1 MSFPGLFFF
10 FFFKSTDTI
19 HEGFSPSWP
28 NHPIKPWLYVCRCIY
43 MLICVW
49 EHVHVCAQRLILGI
63 FLDCPPFSLL
73 RQDLFLSP
81 EFTVLAS
88 LATQHALG
96 IHPHLSFLSEGLQ
109 AGHHTILAFMCMVLH
124 AYSASAGSTEL
135 PPQPRPHFHY
145 QHMGSSRA
153 INTGLEKRYKSN
165 RPWQKVNFE
174 TLIDQETIT
183 LQWRF
188 A

>member
-1 MSFPGLFFF
+1 
-10 FFFKSTDTI
+10 
-19 HEGFSPSWP
+19 
-28 NHPIKPWLYVCRCIY
+28 

-49 EHVHVCAQRLILGI
+49 EHVHVCAQRLTLGI
-63 FLDCPPFSLL
+63 FLDCPPLSLL
-73 RQDLFLSP
+73 RQFLFLSP

-165 RPWQKVNFE
+165 RPWQEVNFE

-183 LQWRF
+183 LQ
-188 A
+188 

>member
-1 MSFPGLFFF
+1 M
-10 FFFKSTDTI
+10 TQ
-19 HEGFSPSWP
+19 SPY
-28 NHPIKPWLYVCRCIY
+28 KALTLCVQMYVYTCS
-43 MLICVW
+43 CVW
-49 EHVHVCAQRLILGI
+49 EHVHVCVQRLTLGI
-63 FLDCPPFSLL
+63 FLDCPPLSLL
-73 RQDLFLSP
+73 RQNLFLSP

-109 AGHHTILAFMCMVLH
+109 AGHHTILAFMCMLGIQTLVLH
-124 AYSASAGSTEL
+124 ACSASAGSTEP

-153 INTGLEKRYKSN
+153 INTGLKKRYKSN
-165 RPWQKVNFE
+165 RPWQEVNFE

-183 LQWRF
+183 LQ
-188 A
+188 